1 MALPPPPPPAVTCL
15 HDAVALR
22 DVLGDAGLVAALQKD
37 GPVVIHIQDGDKHG
51 SCARAPLA
59 HGAVVCGGPRT
70 VVLAAA

>member
-1 MALPPPPPPAVTCL
+1 MALT
-15 HDAVALR
+15 

-59 HGAVVCGGPRT
+59 HGAIVCGGAEEM
-70 VVLAAA
+70 VLAAA